1 MWTKA
6 LALINPASR
15 MPPVGPHQTST
26 PLPIPPW
33 LCPLRFMTTTSLDA
47 LRKMFLWTRNS
58 RSTKKIAQWKV
69 MAQPITSSQKTHRE
83 YQNQSPGAMKT
94 MSLKEVSMAISY
106 IESINSDTGVATCF
120 LIGFE
125 ACSID
130 RSSCLVL

>member
-1 MWTKA
+1 MLSEK
-6 LALINPASR
+6 
-15 MPPVGPHQTST
+15 V
-26 PLPIPPW
+26 
-33 LCPLRFMTTTSLDA
+33 SLD
-47 LRKMFLWTRNS
+47 RKQLENS
-58 RSTKKIAQWKV
+58 TVESD
-69 MAQPITSSQKTHRE
+69 AQPITSSQKTHRE

-125 ACSID
+125 AGSID